1 MNKIYLNI
9 FTYHAWE
16 SPNQKET
23 EIRNE
28 NLKITMTLKSDVKDL
43 IQLSESRGWEK
54 INKVMQDEIL
64 QLALSM
70 ARSPDMTQQQ
80 MDFQRGAIWAA
91 EQLLNVPERLIHK
104 LEGELALEDATYSAK
119 AEEGLYNG

>member
-1 MNKIYLNI
+1 
-9 FTYHAWE
+9 
-16 SPNQKET
+16 
-23 EIRNE
+23 
-28 NLKITMTLKSDVKDL
+28 MTLKSDLKDL

-70 ARSPDMTQQQ
+70 ARTPDMTQQQ

-104 LEGELALEDATYSAK
+104 LQGDLALEDMQSYSAK
-119 AEEGLYNG
+119 AEEGYNNG

>member
-1 MNKIYLNI
+1 
-9 FTYHAWE
+9 
-16 SPNQKET
+16 
-23 EIRNE
+23 
-28 NLKITMTLKSDVKDL
+28 MTIKSDLKDL
-43 IQLSESRGWEK
+43 IELSESKGWAK

-64 QLALSM
+64 TLALSM

-104 LEGELALEDATYSAK
+104 LQGELALEDATYNSAT
-119 AEEGLYNG
+119 AEKGN

>member
-1 MNKIYLNI
+1 
-9 FTYHAWE
+9 
-16 SPNQKET
+16 
-23 EIRNE
+23 
-28 NLKITMTLKSDVKDL
+28 MTIKTDLKDL
-43 IQLSESRGWEK
+43 IELSESKGWAK

-64 QLALSM
+64 TLALSM

-104 LEGELALEDATYSAK
+104 LQGELALEDATYTSAT
-119 AEEGLYNG
+119 AEKGN

>member
-1 MNKIYLNI
+1 
-9 FTYHAWE
+9 
-16 SPNQKET
+16 
-23 EIRNE
+23 
-28 NLKITMTLKSDVKDL
+28 MTLKSDLNDL
-43 IQLSESRGWEK
+43 ITLAESRGWAK

-64 QLALSM
+64 QLALNM

-104 LEGELALEDATYSAK
+104 LEGDMAFEESNSAM
-119 AEEGLYNG
+119 AEKGLNNE

>member
-1 MNKIYLNI
+1 
-9 FTYHAWE
+9 
-16 SPNQKET
+16 
-23 EIRNE
+23 
-28 NLKITMTLKSDVKDL
+28 MTLKSDVKDL

-80 MDFQRGAIWAA
+80 MDFQRGALWAA
-91 EQLLNVPERLIHK
+91 EQFLNVPERLIHK
-104 LEGELALEDATYSAK
+104 LEGEMALEDATYSAK